1 MSNKIFL
8 GMLALIVILGGYVI
22 YTNNNSNGVEEKMGN
37 QVSFNC
43 AEGDSFIAEFSFDM
57 TKLNVVIGG
66 EVKYTLNNTGD
77 ESVPYRF
84 GDSERQYTFAG
95 EEVTVSD
102 INSGTDTVC
111 TQPLDSNNAP
121 YNFGDEGEGDGS
133 QQDLSTTVGENILGV
148 WKSVDDQKFTRTF
161 QSDGTFI
168 DSYEGRADTK
178 GDWIVFMDNSGLV
191 TNFALEPNTVYLRLL
206 VDSPTNE
213 TLHFKV
219 SKVTPEE
226 LELIYME
233 RGGTLL
239 FTAVKQ

>member
-22 YTNNNSNGVEEKMGN
+22 YSNSGTSGVEEKMGD

-43 AEGDSFIAEFSFDM
+43 AEGESFIAEFSFDM

-77 ESVPYRF
+77 ENVPYRF
-84 GDSERQYTFAG
+84 GDNERQYTFAG
-95 EEVTVSD
+95 EEVTVTD

-111 TQPLDSNNAP
+111 TQPLDANNAP
-121 YNFGDEGEGDGS
+121 YNFGDKGEGDGS
-133 QQDLSTTVGENILGV
+133 QQDLSTTVGEKILGV
-148 WKSVDDQKFTRTF
+148 WKSADDEKFTRTF

-168 DSYEGRADTK
+168 DSYVGSADTK
-178 GDWIVFMDNSGLV
+178 GDWVVFTDNSGL
-191 TNFALEPNTVYLRLL
+191 TTEFTLEPDTVYLRLL
-206 VDSPTNE
+206 EGSSTDM

-233 RGGTLL
+233 RGGTLR